1 MNNLVPYSFEL
12 PVSQSEGQVV
22 RAMQSERMSL
32 RYLIG
37 VILSR
42 AWRAIAVGAIL
53 FLVVVGIASQIP
65 KTYFAEGAV
74 LIQPS
79 RANLAKVQ
87 QSEQGPPPDTS
98 AIDTEVEVLR
108 SRALAEDVANKLKL
122 YDDPEFNSALTSD
135 EPIRLNW
142 NWPIRAK
149 LELPFSW
156 KWVPQ
161 LSWFIPA
168 DTNASTDVDPT
179 RTDNSRWIS
188 RTTNAVMRN
197 TFVRRV
203 GLTYVVRVGFTSG
216 DPDKAQKIANEVIDS
231 YMARQLDQKV
241 TLVSR
246 ANSELDQSVA
256 KLRQEAIE
264 AEAHAQEYKNEHN
277 LLSAQGAT
285 MAEAE
290 VSNLNQ
296 QIAQAKAERAEKE
309 ARALTALAQVRR
321 GSGGAD
327 IGAALGSDTIRELRT
342 KEAETSVQLAQLSVR
357 FKDDYPEVKRAQA
370 QLNDIRLQIQREIN
384 RILSSLR
391 SDAQAAAQRE
401 GSLLASRVQ
410 AQTGLVSNNR
420 ARVGLV
426 GLEQRADAAKK
437 IYDNYMARASEVA
450 VERSLQQADATVD
463 YHAAVST
470 NPSPDSKVVLAF
482 ASLLALVGA
491 VATVLLSE
499 LWSKRLRSRGDVER
513 EIGVPLAGVLPD
525 FASVARLPRRR
536 YPAGPADHLVE
547 NPFTGFAESFRNLR
561 AFLMLSGRS
570 GASAKIIAIT
580 SAVPREG
587 KSMTSLCLARTLAL
601 TGSKVVLV
609 DCDLRRRGVTKLIGG
624 SDVGIVEVVEQKYP
638 LQQALIRD
646 AKSNAWILPA
656 SGQHDIPH
664 DLFSKSETD
673 EVMHKL
679 AETFDYVILDTP
691 PILGVADARIL
702 AAKADRVLYV
712 VQWNKTPTSAA
723 QSAVEILH
731 SCGAKLSGAI
741 LSKVNVK
748 KQARYGYGDASD
760 YFNYYRHYYLTG
772 S

>member
-1 MNNLVPYSFEL
+1 MNNLVPYNFEL
-12 PVSQSEGQVV
+12 PVTSEPPPRVSQN
-22 RAMQSERMSL
+22 ERMSL
-32 RYLIG
+32 RYLVG

-42 AWRAIAVGAIL
+42 AWRATVVAAVI
-53 FLVVVGIASQIP
+53 FLAVIGIASQMP
-65 KTYFAEGAV
+65 KSYFAEGAV

-79 RANLAKVQ
+79 RASLGKV
-87 QSEQGPPPDTS
+87 EQLDTGPPPDTS

-108 SRALAEDVANKLKL
+108 SRALAEEVATKLKL
-122 YDDPEFNSALTSD
+122 YDDPEFNSGLKND
-135 EPIRLNW
+135 KLIILNW
-142 NWPIRAK
+142 TWPFR
-149 LELPFSW
+149 LHTEVSRPN
-156 KWVPQ
+156 
-161 LSWFIPA
+161 LSWLLPK
-168 DTNASTDVDPT
+168 SSKEPSDVDT
-179 RTDNSRWIS
+179 TKTDNSRWLS
-188 RTTNAVMRN
+188 RTTNAVMRH
-197 TFVRRV
+197 TFIRRV
-203 GLTYVVRVGFTSG
+203 GLTYVVRVGFASG
-216 DPDKAQKIANEVIDS
+216 DPIKAQDIANAVIDT
-231 YMARQLDQKV
+231 YMARQLNQKV

-246 ANSELDQSVA
+246 ANTELDQSVG

-264 AEAHAQEYKNEHN
+264 AEAKAQEYKNEHN

-290 VSNLNQ
+290 VSQLNQ

-309 ARALTALAQVRR
+309 ARVLAAVAQVRR

-327 IGAALGSDTIRELRT
+327 VGAALGSDTIRELRS

-370 QLNDIRLQIQREIN
+370 QLNDIRGQIQREIN

-401 GSLLASRVQ
+401 SSLLASRSV

-426 GLEQRADAAKK
+426 ALEQRSDAAKK
-437 IYDNYMARASEVA
+437 IYDQYMARASEVA

-463 YHAAVST
+463 YRAAVAG
-470 NPSPDSKVVLAF
+470 NPTPDMRLVVAF
-482 ASLLALVGA
+482 ASLLALLGA

-499 LWSKRLRSRGDVER
+499 LWSKRLRSRGDIER

-547 NPFTGFAESFRNLR
+547 NPFTAFAESFRNLR

-570 GASAKIIAIT
+570 QAPSKIVAIT

-624 SDVGIVEVVEQKYP
+624 SDVGIVEVVEEKYP

-646 AKSNAWILPA
+646 AKSNAWVLPA
-656 SGQHDIPH
+656 SGQRDIPH

-673 EVMHKL
+673 AVMRAL
-679 AETFDYVILDTP
+679 SETFDYVILDTP
-691 PILGVADARIL
+691 PLLGVADARIL

-723 QSAVEILH
+723 QSAIEIMH
-731 SCGAKLSGAI
+731 SCGAKLGGAV

-760 YFNYYRHYYLTG
+760 YFNYYRQYYLTG

>member
-1 MNNLVPYSFEL
+1 
-12 PVSQSEGQVV
+12 
-22 RAMQSERMSL
+22 
-32 RYLIG
+32 
-37 VILSR
+37 
-42 AWRAIAVGAIL
+42 
-53 FLVVVGIASQIP
+53 
-65 KTYFAEGAV
+65 
-74 LIQPS
+74 
-79 RANLAKVQ
+79 
-87 QSEQGPPPDTS
+87 
-98 AIDTEVEVLR
+98 
-108 SRALAEDVANKLKL
+108 
-122 YDDPEFNSALTSD
+122 
-135 EPIRLNW
+135 
-142 NWPIRAK
+142 
-149 LELPFSW
+149 LPFSR
-156 KWVPQ
+156 KSVPQ

-168 DTNASTDVDPT
+168 ASEPSDVDPT
-179 RTDNSRWIS
+179 RADNSRWIS

-197 TFVRRV
+197 TFARRV
-203 GLTYVVRVGFTSG
+203 GLTYVVRVGFTSR
-216 DPDKAQKIANEVIDS
+216 DPDKAQKIANEVIDT

-246 ANSELDQSVA
+246 ANSELDQSVT

-264 AEAHAQEYKNEHN
+264 AEANAQEYKNEHN

-309 ARALTALAQVRR
+309 ARALAALAQVRR

-370 QLNDIRLQIQREIN
+370 QLNDIRLHIQREIN

-410 AQTGLVSNNR
+410 AQTGLESNNR

-426 GLEQRADAAKK
+426 ALEQRADATKK

-470 NPSPDSKVVLAF
+470 NPSPDSKLVLAF

-525 FASVARLPRRR
+525 FASVARFPRWR

-570 GASAKIIAIT
+570 AASAKIIAIT

-587 KSMTSLCLARTLAL
+587 KSLTSLCLARTLAL

-624 SDVGIVEVVEQKYP
+624 SDIGIVEVVEQKYP

-656 SGQHDIPH
+656 SGQRDIPH
-664 DLFSKSETD
+664 DLFGKSETD

-702 AAKADRVLYV
+702 AAKADRVLCV
-712 VQWNKTPTSAA
+712 VQWNKTPTSAV
-723 QSAVEILH
+723 QSSVEILH

-748 KQARYGYGDASD
+748 EQARYGYGDASD